1 MPTEPKLRRGWLKTW
16 LPFALAGHEDKGR
29 FLVLYS
35 SKSIKASC
43 KRNMPQYYL
52 LVFKAGLLVIDHP
65 KRFWQKPFFFA
76 LGFTSS
82 VKKFTDWDDFSK
94 WSIFT
99 KSRLVW
105 LDLVVTKIA
114 RPRGGIDRCAGLPPI
129 HHLASGVYPR
139 SPNPTSATKNL
150 STMAIH
156 ETKERFAEETPFVR
170 PEVTALSDFH
180 NLSGLVSMSS
190 WGAYIP
196 VSKVFTKGGNSNGKS
211 LMDKEWF
218 SLFPRCQT

>member
-1 MPTEPKLRRGWLKTW
+1 MPTNQNSDWGWLKTW

-52 LVFKAGLLVIDHP
+52 LVFKTRLLVIDHP
-65 KRFWQKPFFFA
+65 KRFWQKTFFFA
-76 LGFTSS
+76 LEFTSS
-82 VKKFTDWDDFSK
+82 VKKFKDWDDLK

-150 STMAIH
+150 STVAIH
-156 ETKERFAEETPFVR
+156 EAKELFGEETPFVR
-170 PEVTALSDFH
+170 PEVAALSDFH
-180 NLSGLVSMSS
+180 NSSGLVSMSG

-211 LMDKEWF
+211 HIDKE
-218 SLFPRCQT
+218 

>member
-1 MPTEPKLRRGWLKTW
+1 
-16 LPFALAGHEDKGR
+16 
-29 FLVLYS
+29 
-35 SKSIKASC
+35 
-43 KRNMPQYYL
+43 MPQYYL

-156 ETKERFAEETPFVR
+156 ETKELFAEETPFVR
-170 PEVTALSDFH
+170 PDVAALSDFH
-180 NLSGLVSMSS
+180 NSSGLVSISG

-196 VSKVFTKGGNSNGKS
+196 VSKVFTKGGNSNGKGIFLVNS
-211 LMDKEWF
+211 LLPTP
-218 SLFPRCQT
+218 STLFWRLFHPLFGLNQSVQRSK